1 MRYYSSLSCTL
12 AVLLSLALSSSAEEL
27 VKRSHVYKQ
36 VGQTEI
42 EADVYRPADSKKRPV
57 LVWIHG
63 GALITGSRESV
74 PQQLRKLAAEEGYV
88 LVSIDYRLAPQA
100 KIQEIISDLR
110 DALTWIREKG
120 PGLFDADVSRLVVS
134 GGSAGGYLTMMAGT
148 LQPRPKALVTY
159 WGYGS
164 LDARWYT
171 EPSEHYRTVVPLVTK
186 EEAWDGVGTVVT
198 TGARGDAGRQRGRFY
213 LYCRQ
218 NGIWTKTVT
227 GFDPASESDKIT
239 PYCPLRNITGDYPPI
254 VMIHG
259 TADTDVPFE
268 ESANMAFEL
277 QKHGVRHELLTV
289 PNGGHGLGGGDP
301 AMIAWAHRRA
311 LNFIREQ
318 LQ

>member
-1 MRYYSSLSCTL
+1 MRQWISILCILVGLSSLPVRADT
-12 AVLLSLALSSSAEEL
+12 AEL
-27 VKRSHVYKQ
+27 MKQTHVYKQ
-36 VGQTEI
+36 MGEI
-42 EADVYRPADSKKRPV
+42 EIKADVYRSADDEKRPV

-63 GALITGSRESV
+63 GALITGSRAGV
-74 PQQLRKLAAEEGYV
+74 PAQLRSLAEEEGFV

-100 KIQEIISDLR
+100 KIDEIVSDVR
-110 DALTWIREKG
+110 DALQWIRETG
-120 PGLFDADVSRLVVS
+120 PELFHADSSRIVVS

-148 LQPRPKALVTY
+148 FEPRPTALVTY

-164 LDARWYT
+164 LDADWYT
-171 EPSEHYRTVVPLVTK
+171 TPSEHYRTVLPLIEK
-186 EEAWDGVGTVVT
+186 DAAWAGVGKKVS
-198 TGARGDAGRQRGRFY
+198 TGATGQAARQRGRFY

-218 NGIWTKTVT
+218 NGIWTETVT
-227 GFDPASESDKIT
+227 GFDPATQRDEIT
-239 PYCPLRNITGDYPPI
+239 PYCPVRNITADYPPI

-277 QKHGVRHELLTV
+277 QKHGVWHELLTV

-301 AMIAWAHRRA
+301 RMVEWAHSRA
-311 LNFIREQ
+311 LSFIRTQ